1 MTVAPQ
7 TDTTGNYLIRGK
19 DMTPRVKRQTRRAML
34 DLVLIATLIAGVV
47 GLVVWQTQAIDGHG
61 LAEEYSSFNFYPP
74 EEQ

>member
-1 MTVAPQ
+1 M
-7 TDTTGNYLIRGK
+7 I
-19 DMTPRVKRQTRRAML
+19 PRVKRQTRRAML